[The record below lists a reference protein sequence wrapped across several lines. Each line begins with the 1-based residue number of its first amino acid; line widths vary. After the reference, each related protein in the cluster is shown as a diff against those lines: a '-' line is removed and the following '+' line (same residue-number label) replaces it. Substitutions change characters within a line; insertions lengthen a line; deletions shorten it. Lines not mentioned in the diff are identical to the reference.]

1 MDTYLIKYLRDNAD
15 NKLAKKYIDFF
26 KVELDFQI
34 YISETYM
41 SKGYFRNKKI
51 STEEKLKHFY
61 QYANALFVKPN
72 KNSSGKSRVLSTLK
86 LPQKETEFVSQLGL
100 DLYSPIWHPL
110 RKKNI
115 FGDYK
120 TLKWHLNMQHI
131 IRNEKFHKFLDDKF
145 HAELEVFQ
153 EYLVAQYKK
162 QNFRA
167 LLLYTDQYFY
177 SKYSIDIFKKLD
189 RPSFIFSHGM
199 PGIYSKEVD
208 NRSDYLLVWSEKI
221 KENYEKAGFNPS
233 KVKVVGN
240 PNYKNLD
247 KKKELRSNLSDI
259 LVVPLTSATWVQH
272 EYDNTVITDP
282 SMTALYLYKVQNVLK
297 KLGIRKARYRT
308 HPTMNKDWVHAF
320 LDQNFYIQD
329 TEALET
335 SLSKASLV
343 IGVNSTLLLES
354 LIQGVNYIL
363 FDPKQKDGV
372 NLLGYKSVPPFDG
385 SDDKLMIA
393 EDEIELEKM
402 IKSNAQTDY
411 SLVHDYIQ
419 DFDLSVLKDLIN

>member
-1 MDTYLIKYLRDNAD
+1 MNNYLIKYLRDNTD
-15 NKLAKKYIDFF
+15 SKLSKKYIDFF

-34 YISETYM
+34 YISESYM
-41 SKGYFRNKKI
+41 SKGYFRNKKS
-51 STEEKLKHFY
+51 STEEKLKKFF
-61 QYANALFVKPN
+61 QYANALLVKPQ
-72 KNSSGKSRVLSTLK
+72 KNSSGNSSVLSTLK
-86 LPQKETEFVSQLGL
+86 LSQKDTEIVSQLGF
-100 DLYSPIWHPL
+100 DMYSPIWHPL

-120 TLKWHLNMQHI
+120 TLKWHLKMQDI
-131 IRNEKFHKFLDDKF
+131 IKTEKFHKFLDKKF
-145 HAELEVFQ
+145 HTELEVFQ
-153 EYLVAQYKK
+153 ESLVTQYKK

-177 SKYSIDIFKKLD
+177 SKYSIDIFKKMN

-199 PGIYSKEVD
+199 PGIYSLEVD
-208 NRSDYLLVWSEKI
+208 NRADYLMVWSEKI
-221 KENYEKAGFNPS
+221 KQNYIDAGFDPS

-240 PNYKNLD
+240 PKYKNLD
-247 KKKELRSNLSDI
+247 RKKILRSNLSDV
-259 LVVPLTSATWVQH
+259 LVIPPTSATWVQH

-282 SMTALYLYKVQNVLK
+282 STTALYLYMTQTVLQKLGLK
-297 KLGIRKARYRT
+297 KVRYRT
-308 HPTMNKDWVHAF
+308 HPTMNKEWVHAF
-320 LDQNFYIQD
+320 LDQDFYVKD
-329 TEALET
+329 TQELEA
-335 SLSKASLV
+335 SLDRSSLV
-343 IGVNSTLLLES
+343 IGVNSTLLLEA

-363 FDPKQKDGV
+363 FDPKQAGDI

-402 IKSNAQTDY
+402 IKANAQTDY

-419 DFDLSVLKDLIN
+419 DFDLSVLKELID